1 MSYRPSNLRLHH
13 LSLRLGGQ
21 VAVLFSATGILL
33 SARLLPAPA
42 PTSSAEEIA
51 QQFADNQTGIQI
63 GVTLMLIG
71 FSSWCLWGASVA
83 AWARSVEKGA
93 PILTYA
99 MIISAA
105 VAEMVV
111 IMIAF
116 FWALAAFRPGETNPD
131 ITQMLNDGAWL
142 LFLIPWAP
150 FSVWAIV
157 FALLVLQ
164 DDSEDPLFPRWLAG
178 LSFGFALILVPAF
191 APLLFKDG
199 GFAYD
204 SVLGMVVPL
213 IAFEGWKASVN
224 IAMMHG
230 IEKQMK
236 AEKAEKAEKAALS

>member
-1 MSYRPSNLRLHH
+1 MGYQPINLKLHH
-13 LSLRLGGQ
+13 LALRIGGQ

-33 SARLLPAPA
+33 CARLLPAPA
-42 PTSSAEEIA
+42 PTASAEDIA
-51 QQFADNQTGIQI
+51 QRFADNQAGIQV

-71 FSSWCLWGASVA
+71 FSSWALWGGSVA

-93 PILTYA
+93 PILTYT
-99 MIISAA
+99 MIICGA

-116 FWALAAFRPGETNPD
+116 FWALAAFRPGEIDPE

-150 FSVWAIV
+150 FSVWAII
-157 FALLVLQ
+157 FSLLVLQ
-164 DDSEDPLFPRWLAG
+164 DDSEDPIFPRWLAG

-213 IAFEGWKASVN
+213 IAFEGWKASVS

-230 IEKQMK
+230 VEKQLK
-236 AEKAEKAEKAALS
+236 TQKVDEATLA